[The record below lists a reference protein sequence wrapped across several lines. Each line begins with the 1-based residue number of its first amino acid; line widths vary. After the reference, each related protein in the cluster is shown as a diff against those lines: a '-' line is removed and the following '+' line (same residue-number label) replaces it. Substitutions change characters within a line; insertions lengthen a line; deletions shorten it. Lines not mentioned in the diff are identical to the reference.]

1 MKSKPSIASQRGA
14 ALAVSLILL
23 LILTVLGASSVQSTL
38 LDEKM
43 AANYKDRDAAFQA
56 AEAALRFAETVILN
70 TSASD
75 FSDTTKWPNVGSL
88 SSTGGLLGL
97 TYADGG
103 IDYSADSGIW
113 TTAGSYQ
120 TYDHPD
126 LPAASD
132 PRFIIKYESQPSV
145 SPAVRVFKITVF
157 AQGKSAGTR
166 VVLRSFYERTN

>member
-1 MKSKPSIASQRGA
+1 MACQRGA
-14 ALAVSLILL
+14 ALAFSLILL

-43 AANYKDRDAAFQA
+43 AANYRDRDAAFQA
-56 AEAALRFAETVILN
+56 AEAALRSAENLILN
-70 TSASD
+70 AATSD
-75 FSDTTKWPNVGSL
+75 FSDATKWPTAGSL
-88 SSTGGLLGL
+88 SSTGGFLGL
-97 TYADGG
+97 NYPDGG
-103 IDYSADSGIW
+103 IDYSADSSIW

-132 PRFIIKYESQPSV
+132 PRFIIKYENQPSV